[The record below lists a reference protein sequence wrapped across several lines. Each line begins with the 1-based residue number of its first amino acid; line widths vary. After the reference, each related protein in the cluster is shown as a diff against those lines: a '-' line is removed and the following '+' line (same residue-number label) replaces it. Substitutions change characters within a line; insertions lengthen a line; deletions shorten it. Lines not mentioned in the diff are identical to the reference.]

1 MDWRSRRGCRRR
13 PFGEHGSGE
22 QPHLHLARL
31 EASGSLARIADTLP
45 KLAQKLEML
54 ERLLHAFEVAA
65 SKTALAPRAPG
76 GIGGMWRLMSDP
88 DNQDALRFLMNV
100 GKELRARPPV

>member
-1 MDWRSRRGCRRR
+1 M
-13 PFGEHGSGE
+13 GEGESGE

-65 SKTALAPRAPG
+65 SMTAVAPRAAG